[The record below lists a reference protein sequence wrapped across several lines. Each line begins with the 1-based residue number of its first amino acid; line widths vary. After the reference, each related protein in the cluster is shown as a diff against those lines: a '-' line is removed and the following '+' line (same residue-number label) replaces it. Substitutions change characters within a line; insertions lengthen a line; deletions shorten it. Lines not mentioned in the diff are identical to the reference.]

1 MLHNILETEWIL
13 EVADVTARLK
23 RKLAEAKSR
32 DAHVNALRDSDIE
45 LQRADPEYATRAGS
59 NNVHFLLARPRF
71 DITPT
76 EYGDACLGEGVELNA
91 IAAYSWYH
99 VSALEKAAR
108 LSRETL
114 SPEELSALA
123 LAALADEAFAIHF
136 LQDAFA
142 SGHIAGTWG
151 DASLRKGT
159 HDHYNEAG
167 LEVVT
172 WGDERM
178 ILMGDAWMRP
188 EDAERAARTVRES
201 LEQVLDAAGGVGDP
215 ANIETRGKPTN
226 LADDFNVCKTDTVP
240 PREPD
245 HAVTPLVEDVLV
257 QTPVPALSSGLGQ
270 MPRFRAELGPFV
282 GVSSAIRAG
291 AISGGYGGG
300 QETAGASGGLEINV
314 RVGLGL
320 EGVMNE
326 SGDGLVFLDAGLR
339 LDAPSSNQI
348 GDRPSIIDAG
358 AITSAIPGR
367 TAINLR
373 FRMPFW
379 LIPFDLLVAGPI
391 LLIASPTTLTNM
403 AVVAGNGGLI
413 PWQTGIATAIGRF
426 QFILGREIGASFY
439 GYGKTD
445 DRILVPTEGASQTNY
460 TLIGLR
466 SIKFDFPLVEYRP
479 FRTFSLD
486 QSTNLLL
493 QFYAG
498 LDVPTRV
505 NVVAPA
511 GAAKPDLESVWEIGL
526 RLAFDWR
533 YYW

>member
-1 MLHNILETEWIL
+1 LLGREG
-13 EVADVTARLK
+13 ARQLGN
-23 RKLAEAKSR
+23 KLC
-32 DAHVNALRDSDIE
+32 V
-45 LQRADPEYATRAGS
+45 
-59 NNVHFLLARPRF
+59 V
-71 DITPT
+71 
-76 EYGDACLGEGVELNA
+76 
-91 IAAYSWYH
+91 
-99 VSALEKAAR
+99 
-108 LSRETL
+108 LSVQ
-114 SPEELSALA
+114 S
-123 LAALADEAFAIHF
+123 
-136 LQDAFA
+136 
-142 SGHIAGTWG
+142 
-151 DASLRKGT
+151 
-159 HDHYNEAG
+159 
-167 LEVVT
+167 
-172 WGDERM
+172 
-178 ILMGDAWMRP
+178 
-188 EDAERAARTVRES
+188 
-201 LEQVLDAAGGVGDP
+201 EQVLDAAGGVGDL
-215 ANIETRGKPTN
+215 AKIETRGTPTN

-240 PREPD
+240 PREVD
-245 HAVTPLVEDVLV
+245 DAATPLLEDVLV
-257 QTPVPALSSGLGQ
+257 QTPVPALASGLGQ

-339 LDAPSSNQI
+339 LDAPSSNKI
-348 GDRPSIIDAG
+348 GDTPSTIDAG

-367 TAINLR
+367 TAFNLR
-373 FRMPFW
+373 LRMPFW
-379 LIPFDLLVAGPI
+379 LLPLDLLIAGPFV
-391 LLIASPTTLTNM
+391 LIASPTAFANM
-403 AVVAGNGGLI
+403 AVAAGNGGLI
-413 PWQTGIATAIGRF
+413 PWQTGIATSIGRF

-445 DRILVPTEGASQTNY
+445 DRLLVPSEGASQTNY

-466 SIKFDFPLVEYRP
+466 SIKFDFPILEYRP

-505 NVVAPA
+505 DVIAPS
-511 GAAKPDLESVWEIGL
+511 GARKPDLQPIWEIGL
-526 RLAFDWR
+526 RLVFDWR